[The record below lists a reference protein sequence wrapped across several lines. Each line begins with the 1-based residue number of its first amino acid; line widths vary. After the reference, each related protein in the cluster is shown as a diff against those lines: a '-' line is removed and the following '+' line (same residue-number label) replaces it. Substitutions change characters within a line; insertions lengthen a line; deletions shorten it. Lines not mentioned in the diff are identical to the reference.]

1 MTEESQTTDLA
12 YYCQPY
18 HTGQAT
24 YKGQNKSCSHY
35 HPAPDLE
42 MKIIISFQNIYSLF
56 NYLNLIIY
64 NLSTAWFLALKF
76 GISKDRNISAI

>member
-56 NYLNLIIY
+56 NYLNLFIY
-64 NLSTAWFLALKF
+64 NLSTA
-76 GISKDRNISAI
+76 